1 MASSTYPL
9 DIPIIKQVNKKI
21 IKIYLLTHKSVHYKR
36 ISKNITTTSKY
47 HTHKKKCQAPAY
59 Y

>member
-9 DIPIIKQVNKKI
+9 DIPIIMQVNKKI
-21 IKIYLLTHKSVHYKR
+21 IKIYLLTHKSVHHRR
-36 ISKNITTTSKY
+36 ISKNITTTSMY
-47 HTHKKKCQAPAY
+47 HTHKNKCQALAY